1 MYSYIKGQ
9 IKEIEPKNIILESNN
24 IGYEIIVPNPYSYSV
39 SDKIITVYIYHYLK
53 EDLELFYGFSKKEE
67 KDLFLKLLSVS
78 GIGPKSALSIL
89 ASASCSEII
98 KAIDESNQAFLKK
111 FPGIGAKAS
120 AQIILDLKG
129 KLTLNKEN
137 NISSEKEADLLEA
150 LISLG
155 YQRKEI
161 TNVLKEIDLSLD
173 TSSII
178 KLCLLKLNK

>member
-53 EDLELFYGFSKKEE
+53 EDLELFYGFKTKSE

-89 ASASCSEII
+89 ASAQVEDII
-98 KAIDESNQAFLKK
+98 NAIDNSNQAFLKK

-129 KLTLNKEN
+129 KLSLESANNFVNEKEN
-137 NISSEKEADLLEA
+137 DCIEA

-155 YQRKEI
+155 YPRKEI